1 MSGVSEIKR
10 EFELERMILFSD
22 AVFAIAITLLIID
35 IKIPEVSKT
44 MTDAET
50 LHAFKPVIVHFGGFV
65 ISFIFIGVM
74 WWRHLSIFRYLRD
87 YDKGLV
93 IRNLTFIFFIV
104 CFPFV
109 VSGFAENVH
118 RAFLLPVFL
127 YYGNIA
133 FTVLGQF
140 LICHYIF
147 IAKKQ
152 LCIPGKEE
160 EKKYLYMSSL
170 YSAVIFLITLVALVI
185 IYIISNG
192 DFNAVILGLY
202 ILPVLL
208 IVSRRKLKKYKPTS
222 IKNKF

>member
-1 MSGVSEIKR
+1 MSEIIELKK

-35 IKIPEVSKT
+35 IKIPEIDKT
-44 MTDAET
+44 MSNVQISK
-50 LHAFKPVIVHFGGFV
+50 AFKPVIIHFGGFV
-65 ISFIFIGVM
+65 ISFLFIGVM
-74 WWRHLSIFRYLRD
+74 WWRHLSIFKYLRD

-93 IRNLTFIFFIV
+93 IRNLAFIFFIV

-109 VSGFAENVH
+109 VSGFAENVN
-118 RAFLLPVFL
+118 RAFLLTVFL

-133 FTVLGQF
+133 FTVLSQF

-147 IAKKQ
+147 ITKKQ
-152 LCIPGKEE
+152 LCIPGKDD

-170 YSAVIFLITLVALVI
+170 YSAGIFLITLVVLVF
-185 IYIISNG
+185 IYQFSNG
-192 DFNAVILGLY
+192 SFNAIIFGLY
-202 ILPVLL
+202 LLPVLMFF
-208 IVSRRKLKKYKPTS
+208 SRRKLKKYKPAA